1 MSRVDDDREAAR
13 LAERLVREKQQTDA
27 KQKGT
32 AESAFARM
40 VKATHQHQE
49 GEHQSSTRLS
59 SSILEEAMEQMLGG
73 EKKDGNASSM
83 RQSGKS
89 FGEKLQQDRSTTG
102 ARQGE
107 NQTAGLSQD
116 KRARLS
122 RSEGARENNALMELK
137 EKDRKASA
145 ALGGS
150 PRADDDVSTD
160 QDGGGQKGEGGDKK
174 EGGGDMGQGFRFNPA
189 LMAPVPVA
197 QRRDT
202 SAADRLRALATE
214 IAQKIVERARV
225 GTNASG
231 QAEFQMDLRSN
242 VLSGL
247 SIKVSGGNGKI
258 KAVFSGNDREVMK
271 LLRQNSDG
279 LKKALEGRGLTL
291 EEFKIEERA

>member
-1 MSRVDDDREAAR
+1 MSRVDDEREAAR
-13 LAERLVREKQQTDA
+13 IAERLMREKQQVDS
-27 KQKGT
+27 KQKST
-32 AESAFARM
+32 AESAFAKM
-40 VKATHQHQE
+40 VKATTQQQQTAHE
-49 GEHQSSTRLS
+49 SSTRLS
-59 SSILEEAMEQMLGG
+59 SSILEEAMEEMMGG
-73 EKKDGNASSM
+73 EKKEGYSSGM

-89 FGEKLQQDRSTTG
+89 FGEKMQGDRSTTSL
-102 ARQGE
+102 RQGE
-107 NQTAGLSQD
+107 SQTAGLSQD
-116 KRARLS
+116 KRARLKS
-122 RSEGARENNALMELK
+122 SEGARENNALMELK

-145 ALGGS
+145 ALAGGA
-150 PRADDDVSTD
+150 RADDDVTTD

-202 SAADRLRALATE
+202 SAAERLRALATE

-225 GTNASG
+225 GTNAAG
-231 QAEFQMDLRSN
+231 QAEFQLDLRSN

-271 LLRQNSDG
+271 LLRQNADG
-279 LKKALEGRGLTL
+279 LKKALEGRGLSL